1 MRYLMQWDLL
11 PVPPE
16 MAKTALTLLK
26 ASQAYTSGLLKKGI
40 ITEMWSRTDGTG
52 GLAIIEADSNDALFK
67 LLAEEPYGPFLKFS
81 VTPLTDVNL
90 AYEAAE
96 KQFKQMI
103 GE

>member
-1 MRYLMQWDLL
+1 M
-11 PVPPE
+11 
-16 MAKTALTLLK
+16 
-26 ASQAYTSGLLKKGI
+26 KKGI